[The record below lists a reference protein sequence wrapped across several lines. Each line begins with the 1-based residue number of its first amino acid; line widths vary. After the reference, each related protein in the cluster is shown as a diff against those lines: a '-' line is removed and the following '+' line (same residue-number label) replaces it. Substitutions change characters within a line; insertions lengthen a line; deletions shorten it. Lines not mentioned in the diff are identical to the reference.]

1 MAPQRFMSCYWT
13 VFLIET
19 LDFQWILDWGQLR
32 LTEGENC
39 NRWSPWSKWFESQI
53 VTGRLVFLNS
63 WKALPVD
70 WNKSRNQKILWSLHT
85 VHFDDFVLHI
95 VPSSVKL
102 FTYRCGFP
110 HLWHRFKP
118 SFSTKTWFFHIFVEE
133 FTEFTTNPMSKPTG
147 FSQHDLRELHAFFEV
162 EKTCAAR
169 LRKEM
174 HGVVWRMEMV
184 AVSENVHFRRSN
196 FAGIVME

>member
-1 MAPQRFMSCYWT
+1 MWFSPPLTPFQAIIFHKNM
-13 VFLIET
+13 VF
-19 LDFQWILDWGQLR
+19 
-32 LTEGENC
+32 
-39 NRWSPWSKWFESQI
+39 P
-53 VTGRLVFLNS
+53 
-63 WKALPVD
+63 
-70 WNKSRNQKILWSLHT
+70 
-85 VHFDDFVLHI
+85 
-95 VPSSVKL
+95 
-102 FTYRCGFP
+102 
-110 HLWHRFKP
+110 
-118 SFSTKTWFFHIFVEE
+118 WFFHIFVEE
-133 FTEFTTNPMSKPTG
+133 FTEFTTNPMSKSTG